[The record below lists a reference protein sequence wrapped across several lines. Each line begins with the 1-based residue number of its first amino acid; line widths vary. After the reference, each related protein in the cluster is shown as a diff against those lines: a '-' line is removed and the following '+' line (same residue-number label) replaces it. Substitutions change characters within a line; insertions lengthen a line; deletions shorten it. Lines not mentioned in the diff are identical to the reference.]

1 MSTPEPARID
11 RRVAIKWML
20 TATTGALLTGPNL
33 LGGAEAALSPAA
45 PPKAA
50 GRGYGTDPDLVKGYK
65 PGDLWPLTFT
75 SAQRRQVA
83 ALCDLII
90 PADDRSPS
98 ASSVGVVDYIDEFV
112 SAPYPDIAEEG
123 KKILAGLE
131 WVDAESNRRFGAAFA
146 DATDDQRGTL
156 CESIAYEDPKD
167 PALKAASDFFK
178 RFRNLTAGGFYT
190 TPVGMKDI
198 GYVGNVPL
206 AKFDGPP
213 ADLVAKLGLTDEV
226 VW

>member
-20 TATTGALLTGPNL
+20 TATAGAMLTSPHL
-33 LGGAEAALSPAA
+33 FGAEDASTTA
-45 PPKAA
+45 PLRRP

-75 SAQRRQVA
+75 SAQRRQAA
-83 ALCDLII
+83 ALCDIII
-90 PADDRSPS
+90 PADDHSPS

-112 SAPYPDIAEEG
+112 SAPYPDLVEEG
-123 KKILAGLE
+123 KKILAGLD
-131 WVDAESNRRFGAAFA
+131 WLDAESNRQFGAPFA
-146 DATDDQRGTL
+146 EATDSQRASL
-156 CESIAYEDPKD
+156 CDAIANEEPKE
-167 PALKAASDFFK
+167 PALKPASAFFK
-178 RFRNLTAGGFYT
+178 SFRNLTAGGFYT